1 MEIALGMRTL
11 KKSLWPHRVTL
22 PIDDTGMKIDR
33 VEAWLAEQLGAFR
46 DQWNA
51 VYGHSKTDYYFRD
64 AGTATLFALR
74 WT

>member
-11 KKSLWPHRVTL
+11 KKTLWPHCVTL

-51 VYGHSKTDYYFRD
+51 VYGHNRTDYYFKD
-64 AGTATLFALR
+64 ADTATLFALK
-74 WT
+74 WS